1 MSNRLHPAKLG
12 LIGLVASLRGSDTVV
27 TFEDEDVPSTLPPAL
42 SLCVFRI
49 AQEGV
54 QNALRYSGAEVV
66 SMHVRGGANRLT
78 LSVVDDGAG
87 FDVEA
92 VRGTGLGLIGMS
104 ERVETLGGTFE
115 IRSQP
120 GAGTRLE
127 VTVPLHCL

>member
-1 MSNRLHPAKLG
+1 
-12 LIGLVASLRGSDTVV
+12 
-27 TFEDEDVPSTLPPAL
+27 
-42 SLCVFRI
+42 
-49 AQEGV
+49 V

-66 SMHVRGGANRLT
+66 SMQLRGGANRLT

-92 VRGTGLGLIGMS
+92 VRGKGLGLIGMS